1 MVQAKY
7 FGDIR
12 DYFKYDLITSLVTE
26 VSSFR
31 KYVFIPMLTPP
42 REDNQGSKKIP
53 RDIGNK
59 RHELQS
65 FIQGCQGKS
74 LRHWETWLA
83 RYVNNYHTIE
93 PVDETYFYND
103 RESRRQYWNRFKHWF
118 DLENAL
124 IFLDPDTGPETGK
137 PSYLKKQGIEKY
149 LLNDELK
156 DLVNALA
163 PTSALMIYQHLVPD
177 KKRHIEMV
185 DKKLKQASV
194 SDSGVFVCA
203 YREDDLAFI
212 FMLKGEDVY
221 KEIFSLLSKYHSDS
235 TQKFKSIHELPPSFG

>member
-7 FGDIR
+7 FGDVR

-31 KYVFIPMLTPP
+31 EYVFIPMLTSP
-42 REDNQGSKKIP
+42 REDNQGNKEIP
-53 RDIGNK
+53 PDIGNK
-59 RHELQS
+59 RPELRS

-93 PVDETYFYND
+93 PVGEAYFYND
-103 RESRRQYWNRFKHWF
+103 YESRRQYWNRFKHWF

-124 IFLDPDTGPETGK
+124 IFLDPDTGLQTGK

-163 PTSALMIYQHLVPD
+163 PTSALMIYQQLLYN
-177 KKRHIEMV
+177 KNLREEMV
-185 DKKLKQASV
+185 KKKLEQVYACCR
-194 SDSGVFVCA
+194 DAFICA

-212 FMLKGEDVY
+212 FISKEEKIHKSVFNVLK
-221 KEIFSLLSKYHSDS
+221 KYHSRSD
-235 TQKFKSIHELPPSFG
+235 KEFKSVNELIPSFG